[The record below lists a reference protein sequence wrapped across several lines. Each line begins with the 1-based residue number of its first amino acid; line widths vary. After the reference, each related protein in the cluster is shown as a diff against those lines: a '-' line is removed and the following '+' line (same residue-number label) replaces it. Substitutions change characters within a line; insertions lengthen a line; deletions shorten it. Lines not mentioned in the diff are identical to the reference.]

1 MLVSLL
7 RSHLAPYRRSIALLV
22 ALQLVQATT
31 ALSLPTLSADIINK
45 GVVRGDTHHI
55 MYTGAAMGLLAVL
68 ELFSVIGTVF
78 LGVRTAAAVGK
89 DIRASV
95 FQRVQSFSARE
106 VSKFGA
112 PSLITRT
119 INDVLQVQMFLMM
132 TFTSIVTAPVMLVG
146 AIAMACSQDIPLAV
160 LLLTIVPVLTLQASS
175 IFRRS
180 RPLFRVIQRRID
192 ILNQVLRE
200 QLDGVR
206 VIRAFVRD
214 EHEQRRFERA
224 NDALTDVSL
233 RAGRLT
239 TLLYPLMFT
248 TINAFSV
255 LVAWYA
261 ARRIDSAGTEIGVLT
276 AFLGYLMLILTSVA
290 TATSVFMMVPRASV
304 SAERIQEVLHTE
316 SSVVPPLHPARRRQ
330 RRGVVEMRGASFR
343 FPGAEAAVLRD
354 IGMVARPG
362 ETTAVIGSTG
372 VGKTTL
378 LRLICRLL
386 DVTSGQ
392 VLVDG
397 EDVRNI
403 DQAALTD
410 LIGLVTQRPYF
421 FSGTVASNLRH
432 GRPNVTDEELWRAL
446 DVAQARGFV
455 ERLNG
460 SLHSPIAQGGTN
472 LSGGQ
477 RQRLAIARVLVR
489 RPRIYLLDDSFSALD
504 YTTEAALRA
513 ALARETADATR
524 VIVAQRVGSIRDADR
539 IVVLDS
545 GIVVGTGTHNELM
558 AGTPTYRELALSQQL
573 SQEGAR

>member
-1 MLVSLL
+1 M
-7 RSHLAPYRRSIALLV
+7 LV